1 MSSFDEFMQ
10 GWWTCFL
17 SFAETNEF
25 YADAN
30 DMPVMEVLKGAQISV
45 EECNAVLE
53 DKSSDINEK
62 IRYYLEMYIN
72 WKKKHG

>member
-1 MSSFDEFMQ
+1 MSQFDEFMQ
-10 GWWTCFL
+10 GWWSCFL

-45 EECNAVLE
+45 EECEAVLN
-53 DKSSDINEK
+53 DKSFEISEK
-62 IRYYLEMYIN
+62 IRSYLECYIN
-72 WKKKHG
+72 

>member
-1 MSSFDEFMQ
+1 MSNFDEFMN
-10 GWWTCFL
+10 GWWSCFL

-45 EECNAVLE
+45 EECETVLS
-53 DKSSDINEK
+53 DNSFDINEK
-62 IRYYLEMYIN
+62 IRSYLKYYIN